1 MILLFEVPVA
11 AFYVFLMTAQP
22 TLTDPKALAHRR
34 ARATVRGM
42 FLQQAAADEVQDRV
56 GLVKKAFTAPAIV
69 TAFPQVWAASFP
81 EAKITPEAEVLA
93 LEPQAHDLVIHAMG
107 LHWVNDPIGQLIQCR
122 RALRPDGLLHA
133 VALGGQT
140 LHELR
145 ACLGQAEA
153 EVTGGLSPRIAPMGE
168 LRDLGALLQRAGLAL
183 PVADSQPLTVEY
195 EHAWALMRDLREMGE
210 TNALQARLRRPTGRA
225 VLTRAAEL
233 YATHFTAASG
243 RVTATFDMIFLAGWA
258 PDESQQKPLRPGS
271 AQQRLADALNSREEP
286 LPD

>member
-1 MILLFEVPVA
+1 MTPLFEVPVA

-22 TLTDPKALAHRR
+22 PLIDPTALTHRR
-34 ARATVRGM
+34 ARATERGM
-42 FLQQAAADEVQDRV
+42 FLQQAAAEDVQDRV

-69 TAFPQVWAASFP
+69 TAFPQIWAASFP
-81 EAKITPEAEVLA
+81 EAKIIPEAEVLA

-107 LHWVNDPIGQLIQCR
+107 LHWANDPIGQLIQCR
-122 RALRPDGLLHA
+122 RALRPDGLLQA

-140 LHELR
+140 LNELR

-168 LRDLGALLQRAGLAL
+168 LRDLGALLQRAGMAL

-195 EHAWALMRDLREMGE
+195 TDAWALMRDLREMGE
-210 TNALQARLRRPTGRA
+210 ANALEARLRRPTRRA
-225 VLTRAAEL
+225 VLQRATEL
-233 YATHFTAASG
+233 YAAHFTAPSG
-243 RVTATFDMIFLAGWA
+243 RITATFDMIFLAGWA